1 MPCNKQVRSCVL
13 AAFYRNGRGEVA
25 IVDGN
30 IAPALNTLQLSGIRK
45 KEFMRAVNSLAY
57 NSDPSV
63 RKLRR
68 RVRHDGTQV
77 FSLSSS
83 A

>member
-1 MPCNKQVRSCVL
+1 MPCDKQVRSCVL
-13 AAFYRNGRGEVA
+13 AAFYRSEKREVT

-30 IAPALNTLQLSGIRK
+30 VTPALNDLQLRGIRK
-45 KEFMRAVNSLAY
+45 KEFMRAVNSLAF
-57 NSDPSV
+57 NADPRI

-68 RVRHDGTQV
+68 RVRHDGVQV
-77 FSLSSS
+77 FSLASS